1 MKHMK
6 GSVHFL
12 EERKAKIALGSQKIV
27 WKELVL
33 SRLKMSKES
42 LHDLNFFFI

>member
-12 EERKAKIALGSQKIV
+12 EELKAKIALGSQKIV
-27 WKELVL
+27 WKEL
-33 SRLKMSKES
+33 ES